1 MLLWTEFADLAQS
14 TGFLVLAMLTL
25 WTLMGLIIYW
35 AISRGAASM
44 KENVKFRVVQDDEPV
59 SQGGRKYVGYPS

>member
-14 TGFLVLAMLTL
+14 TGSIILAMLTL

-35 AISRGAASM
+35 AVSRGAASM
-44 KENVKFRVVQDDEPV
+44 KEGVKFRMVADDEPV
-59 SQGGRKYVGYPS
+59 SQGGAKCGRNPT